1 MKYGPNEFVLMDETQ
16 KIVHY
21 TFIFQIFVFMQL
33 FNIINA
39 RKIEGE
45 LNVFDGF
52 FNNPL
57 FIFII
62 ILSFGIQ
69 LSMVEVGGQIVK
81 TYALNQ
87 NQNLICMAFGCGTLI
102 WGFLLKFMPLRL
114 FQWVSLDETPM
125 TEEEIKSSLSNQFKT
140 SSSLRKGS
148 SSNKY
153 GSNH

>member
-1 MKYGPNEFVLMDETQ
+1 MDETQ

-81 TYALNQ
+81 TYALN
-87 NQNLICMAFGCGTLI
+87 
-102 WGFLLKFMPLRL
+102 
-114 FQWVSLDETPM
+114 
-125 TEEEIKSSLSNQFKT
+125 
-140 SSSLRKGS
+140 
-148 SSNKY
+148 
-153 GSNH
+153 

>member
-1 MKYGPNEFVLMDETQ
+1 
-16 KIVHY
+16 
-21 TFIFQIFVFMQL
+21 MQL

-45 LNVFDGF
+45 LNVFSGF

-62 ILSFGIQ
+62 ILSFGVQ
-69 LSMVEVGGQIVK
+69 MSMVEIGGQIVK

-87 NQNLICMAFGCGTLI
+87 SQNLVCMAFGLGTLF
-102 WGFLLKFMPLRL
+102 WGFILKFMPLRF

-125 TEEEIKSSLSNQFKT
+125 TEE
-140 SSSLRKGS
+140 
-148 SSNKY
+148 
-153 GSNH
+153 